1 MNVYELKRKA
11 LGQHCPCIGG
21 SSKSANTSEDNR
33 VTAGSVGI
41 SGAGNSVSIT
51 DGGLVSRGL
60 DTVDL
65 SIANLGEGYSDLIS
79 AALDIFNSG
88 QGLIGQTQKSVADAY
103 AQAEAD
109 KSGAL
114 DQRTIIVLAVVV
126 AVVAGI
132 YFVNRGR

>member
-11 LGQHCPCIGG
+11 LGHHCPCIGG

-41 SGAGNSVSIT
+41 SGAGNAVQIT

-65 SIANLGEGYSDLIS
+65 SIANLGEGYADLID
-79 AALDIFNSG
+79 AAHNIFTQG
-88 QGLIGQTQKSVADAY
+88 QSLIGQTQKSVADAY

-126 AVVAGI
+126 AVVAGF
-132 YFVNRGR
+132 YFVNRKG

>member
-1 MNVYELKRKA
+1 MNVYQEKRRA
-11 LGQHCPCIGG
+11 LGHHCPGIGG
-21 SSKSANTSEDNR
+21 SSKSANNTSDNR

-41 SGAGNSVSIT
+41 SGSGNTVT

-65 SIANLGEGYSDLIS
+65 SIANLGEGYQALID
-79 AALDIFNSG
+79 AANDIFSQG

-114 DQRTIIVLAVVV
+114 DQRTIVILAAVAAVVF
-126 AVVAGI
+126 GI
-132 YFVNRGR
+132 YFVNRKG